1 MAVRKCGPAQFTR
14 WQPAAVS
21 LVIVNYDGDPAGGPW
36 ESHVGTV
43 ASGAAHGVCQS
54 QCGRQRPS
62 QGAQLGAMTHL

>member
-1 MAVRKCGPAQFTR
+1 MAVRKCGPAQFTQ

-36 ESHVGTV
+36 ESHVGSV
-43 ASGAAHGVCQS
+43 ASGAAH
-54 QCGRQRPS
+54 GRQRPS